1 MSGQVHGRGLTEWS
15 FASGAAE
22 RGRSADVPPV
32 SPSPLGT
39 GGRARA
45 YLARSAGLVALHAVW
60 LLCALPVVTWMTS
73 SAAMVHSLDRW
84 LRCGDDRLLLNFR
97 RGWRAH
103 VRRTAPLGA
112 VSSLVLALLL
122 VNLLFL
128 MTRTSAPAVV
138 LLIPTIGLLLMW
150 AVLNV
155 SLVPVVALFPDLS
168 TRAWLREGFVMAFR
182 HPASMTG
189 VVLGCLV
196 VSAALYELFAPLV
209 VLGAGLTAYLA
220 LGRCY
225 RSLERAGRADRRA
238 SVVGGAVS

>member
-1 MSGQVHGRGLTEWS
+1 MSGQAKGPGLAERS
-15 FASGAAE
+15 FASAAVE
-22 RGRSADVPPV
+22 RGRCTDVPPI
-32 SPSPLGT
+32 SPSLLGA
-39 GGRARA
+39 GHRVRAC
-45 YLARSAGLVALHAVW
+45 LTRSAGLVGLHAVW

-84 LRCGDDRLLLNFR
+84 LRCGDERLLSNFR
-97 RGWRAH
+97 CGWRAH

-112 VSSLVLALLL
+112 VSGLVLALLL
-122 VNLLFL
+122 INLLFL
-128 MTRTSAPAVV
+128 MTRNSALAVV
-138 LLIPTIGLLLMW
+138 VLIPTVGLLLMW
-150 AVLNV
+150 AVLHV
-155 SLVPVVALFPDLS
+155 SLVPVIALFPDL
-168 TRAWLREGFVMAFR
+168 TPRAWLRESFVMAFR

-225 RSLERAGRADRRA
+225 RSLERAGRVDRR
-238 SVVGGAVS
+238 V